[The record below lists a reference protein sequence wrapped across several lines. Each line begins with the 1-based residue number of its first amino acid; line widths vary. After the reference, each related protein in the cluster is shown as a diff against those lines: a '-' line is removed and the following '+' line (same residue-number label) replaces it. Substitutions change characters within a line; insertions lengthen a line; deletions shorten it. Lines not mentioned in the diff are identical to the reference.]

1 MRPDSSITNCNHVAR
16 IKLCMAKSVD
26 WSTQSA
32 RLRWARETSNL
43 GSARQVAADRGWPS
57 STYITHEN
65 GSRLKKGLSEEDAR
79 KYARTF
85 RVDLAWLMT
94 GVGLPRRVPESN
106 AEADA
111 VMMGRVG
118 AGARVTIDE
127 GDDGWPVDGIPREIA
142 ESCELYEVVGTS
154 MLPLF
159 HDGDILAIERRYS
172 TPQQL
177 IGRMALVVLADG
189 TRLIKTIKRG
199 PDGLF
204 NLISLNA
211 EDIDEVEIVA
221 AGRIAW
227 VKFGS

>member
-1 MRPDSSITNCNHVAR
+1 
-16 IKLCMAKSVD
+16 MAKAPD

-43 GSARQVAADRGWPS
+43 GSARQVATDRGWAI

-79 KYARTF
+79 KYARAF

-94 GVGLPRRVPESN
+94 GVGLPRKIPESN
-106 AEADA
+106 LDADA
-111 VMMGRVG
+111 VIMGRIG

-159 HDGDILAIERRYS
+159 HDGDLLAIERRETS
-172 TPQQL
+172 PLQL
-177 IGRMALVVLADG
+177 VGRLALVVLDDG
-189 TRLIKTIKRG
+189 SRLIKTIKRG
-199 PDGLF
+199 PEGLF
-204 NLISLNA
+204 NLVSLNA
-211 EDIDEVEIVA
+211 EDLDGVEIVS
-221 AGRIAW
+221 AGRLAW
-227 VKFGS
+227 VKFAG

>member
-1 MRPDSSITNCNHVAR
+1 MRSDSSITKCNHVAR
-16 IKLCMAKSVD
+16 IRLCMATNPD

-32 RLRWARETSNL
+32 RLRWARETSGL

-79 KYARTF
+79 KYARAF

-94 GVGLPRRVPESN
+94 GAGEPRRT
-106 AEADA
+106 AEPGEVVATI
-111 VMMGRVG
+111 MGRVG
-118 AGARVTIDE
+118 AGARVMVEDHA
-127 GDDGWPVDGIPREIA
+127 DAWPVVGIPLEIA
-142 ESCELYEVVGTS
+142 ETCELYEITGSS

-159 HDGDILAIERRYS
+159 HDGDVLAVERRYL

-204 NLISLNA
+204 NLTSLNF
-211 EDIDEVEIVA
+211 EDIDEVEIVS

-227 VKFGS
+227 VKFAG